1 MILRPALRFATRPF
15 PPADFAAR
23 RLAAV
28 ILPPL
33 LFFAICEISFLVIQV
48 HFHFNADSNF
58 IENAMVYSKPPSFG
72 GMKTDVLL
80 TTEKGGKGRAG
91 DAPNASAPQPMR
103 PRPRRTQ

>member
-48 HFHFNADSNF
+48 HFYLKADSSF
-58 IENAMVYSKPPSFG
+58 IENARVYSKPPSFG
-72 GMKTDVLL
+72 GMKRMYSL
-80 TTEKGGKGRAG
+80 TTEGAMSHLPAAQALAR
-91 DAPNASAPQPMR
+91 S
-103 PRPRRTQ
+103 

>member
-33 LFFAICEISFLVIQV
+33 LFFAMCEISFLVIQV
-48 HFHFNADSNF
+48 PFHL
-58 IENAMVYSKPPSFG
+58 KPIPTCYRMLRF
-72 GMKTDVLL
+72 T
-80 TTEKGGKGRAG
+80 
-91 DAPNASAPQPMR
+91 PNRHRSEG
-103 PRPRRTQ
+103 